1 MEPLVR
7 YNNTWYKII
16 PKQGEP
22 SRITHGVAWLKI
34 KENKGY
40 REWFEKERNISK
52 ILYNE

>member
-1 MEPLVR
+1 MEPIVR
-7 YNNTWYKII
+7 YNSTWYKII
-16 PKQGEP
+16 PKKGESP
-22 SRITHGVAWLKI
+22 RITNEVAWLKI